1 MKERTHTQ
9 PTTSVFLTFETNHA
23 KNLLCHLNTPKD
35 TIFLT
40 KNRLCTDSSNFTI
53 KFQDEQF
60 KTYIKE
66 APEPEDI
73 IWTNIGQ
80 SVSQMVLRKL
90 LTYSITAVILGG
102 SFAIIFFLSREQV
115 NNSNDAFLSFVI
127 SFSITVINI
136 IIQSTSFLTHSRHSR
151 PNKFRKRRDP
161 HELPKRT
168 GLEIYFRS
176 GHQLD
181 LVALRCQVLHPREFV
196 QS

>member
-1 MKERTHTQ
+1 
-9 PTTSVFLTFETNHA
+9 
-23 KNLLCHLNTPKD
+23 
-35 TIFLT
+35 
-40 KNRLCTDSSNFTI
+40 
-53 KFQDEQF
+53 
-60 KTYIKE
+60 
-66 APEPEDI
+66 
-73 IWTNIGQ
+73 
-80 SVSQMVLRKL
+80 MVLRKL

-196 QS
+196 QSWWASLRCLYHGYHQLFPYARLKATQPWPSGLPYQSLVL